1 MKQIAKLNYLW
12 QEDSLIDA
20 LSSSSELWTLN
31 IQEYNAQLDAIIGDT
46 LISLVFALYLKHE
59 IVAPRN
65 FFAGTK
71 ILIQI
76 VILHEK
82 SIKLLF

>member
-46 LISLVFALYLKHE
+46 LISLVFAL
-59 IVAPRN
+59 
-65 FFAGTK
+65 
-71 ILIQI
+71 
-76 VILHEK
+76 
-82 SIKLLF
+82 